1 MMKQRKTFPKW
12 IYKGNF
18 GNNQRVHIYFGHIN
32 PPEVSL
38 VYRNAAQDSLSMFV
52 SLAAAAKQVSLQH
65 RTQGFLWSCP
75 VQNPAGWE
83 GKSGWCWPHTPSAC
97 TWLRGSFLLGL
108 PAVLQAFGKAQS
120 TGKETHPTPLAAL
133 QVQEPAPTW

>member
-75 VQNPAGWE
+75 IQN
-83 GKSGWCWPHTPSAC
+83 
-97 TWLRGSFLLGL
+97 
-108 PAVLQAFGKAQS
+108 
-120 TGKETHPTPLAAL
+120 TPLAGKGSADAVGRTRRVPAL
-133 QVQEPAPTW
+133 GSVVHSCWDSPQCYKPLGRLRAQGKKHIPRL